1 MRGGGRVEGGA
12 RAGPDSGPRSGNIAI
27 RVLRLARCPAM
38 HLATRRSP
46 PTRRVA
52 PAPSKDGA
60 SSISDTPPPRS
71 EN

>member
-12 RAGPDSGPRSGNIAI
+12 RAGPVGERNIAI